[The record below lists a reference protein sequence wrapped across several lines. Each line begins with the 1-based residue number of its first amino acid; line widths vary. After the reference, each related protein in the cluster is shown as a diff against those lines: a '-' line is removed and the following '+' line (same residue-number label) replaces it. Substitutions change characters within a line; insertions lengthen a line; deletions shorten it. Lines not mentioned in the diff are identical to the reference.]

1 MNSVEAYFK
10 VKRGDSVILETPFTL
25 PDSGITALFGPSGSG
40 KSTLLQCIAGLVSK
54 RDSAGSQLTVD
65 GEIWMSES
73 DYLAPDQ
80 RSVGLIFQQPQLFP
94 HLSVLKN
101 LQFARERR
109 RKPAIVELEDVV
121 ESFDLSALL
130 DRLPPSLS
138 GGEAQRVAMART
150 LVNGPRLLLFDEPL
164 TALDH
169 ESRSRLLTLI
179 HQLGREKKI
188 PMLYVSH
195 QWDEILQI
203 ADHVHMIAGG
213 RINRS
218 GSLQAL
224 TTDLDFLSRHQP
236 LASAILITEVEQH
249 LQDEHLTQVALGSQS
264 LLIPKV
270 ELNTGKELR
279 VLVKMAD
286 VSLSSQPST
295 HSSILNTL
303 VCRIVDIAEHE
314 GHAIVVLNCEGQ
326 VLSAKITGRSARQL
340 GLTTGQSIYAQIKAT
355 TLNHEHYRNG

>member
-138 GGEAQRVAMART
+138 GGEAQRVAMARA
-150 LVNGPRLLLFDEPL
+150 LMNEPDLILADEP
-164 TALDH
+164 T
-169 ESRSRLLTLI
+169 
-179 HQLGREKKI
+179 
-188 PMLYVSH
+188 
-195 QWDEILQI
+195 
-203 ADHVHMIAGG
+203 
-213 RINRS
+213 
-218 GSLQAL
+218 GSL
-224 TTDLDFLSRHQP
+224 D
-236 LASAILITEVEQH
+236 TES
-249 LQDEHLTQVALGSQS
+249 G
-264 LLIPKV
+264 
-270 ELNTGKELR
+270 
-279 VLVKMAD
+279 
-286 VSLSSQPST
+286 
-295 HSSILNTL
+295 
-303 VCRIVDIAEHE
+303 
-314 GHAIVVLNCEGQ
+314 GQ
-326 VLSAKITGRSARQL
+326 VLKLLKSLSAELNVALLLVTHDHDSTQICDRVITMKDGQL
-340 GLTTGQSIYAQIKAT
+340 I
-355 TLNHEHYRNG
+355 